1 MYKELLEALTTKFQG
16 VSETVLSRIAHKH
29 EDAAKTLE
37 DVKTITEGVTIQQI
51 IDGEADRRATE
62 ASTTAV
68 KNYKKKLAAA
78 EDAQP
83 QAAANAADREE
94 NAAGATDS
102 ARAEQPSKAEK
113 GAEPPSASAETSR
126 RTTDSIISPEHMI

>member
-29 EDAAKTLE
+29 EDTAKTLE

-68 KNYKKKLAAA
+68 KNYKKKLETRENA
-78 EDAQP
+78 ENSPTVRGESPSVREQG
-83 QAAANAADREE
+83 AANAADREE
-94 NAAGATDS
+94 TAAGATDS
-102 ARAEQPSKAEK
+102 AGAEQPSKAE
-113 GAEPPSASAETSR
+113 
-126 RTTDSIISPEHMI
+126 